1 MQKIR
6 KAVIPAAGF
15 GTRFLPETKAMP
27 KEMLPIVDK
36 PTIQYIV
43 EEIKASG
50 IEQILIISG
59 HAKRAIEDHFDS
71 SPELEQH
78 LYESGKMDL
87 LKEVRQVASVKIH
100 YTRQQYMRG
109 LGDAILCAK
118 EFMDGEPFGVILGD
132 DVVYN
137 GSGEPALKQLI
148 SQYDKTG
155 GTIIGCHLVRP
166 EQVSSYGII
175 NGTPTENPDLLK
187 VKNMIE
193 KPSIEEAPSRFAAL
207 GRYVITPE
215 VFKILEQTKPGKGG
229 EIQLTDALRVM
240 AKNGNVYA
248 YNFKGKR
255 YDTGN
260 KLGYLK
266 ATVEFALRRDDI
278 GPEFRQYLK
287 SLFMDNKISHSAIK
301 RSRLSRLLFIV
312 QISC

>member
-1 MQKIR
+1 MYCIR

-43 EEIKASG
+43 EEILASG
-50 IEQILIISG
+50 IEEILIISG

-71 SPELEQH
+71 SPELESH
-78 LYESGKMDL
+78 LRANGKEDF
-87 LKEVRQVASVKIH
+87 LKEIQKISDIKVHYVRQP
-100 YTRQQYMRG
+100 YMRG

-118 EFMDGEPFGVILGD
+118 DFIDNEPFGVILGD

-137 GSGEPALKQLI
+137 GNGKPALRQLI
-148 SQYDKTG
+148 DQYEKTSS
-155 GTIIGCHLVRP
+155 TIIGCQMVAP
-166 EQVSSYGII
+166 DQVSSYGII
-175 NGTPTENPDLLK
+175 DGQPTDDLDLVK
-187 VKNMIE
+187 VADMIE
-193 KPSIEEAPSRFAAL
+193 KPSVEEAPSCFAAL
-207 GRYVITPE
+207 GRYVITPD
-215 VFKILEQTKPGKGG
+215 VFPILEETKPGKGG

-240 AKNGNVYA
+240 ARNGSVYA

-266 ATVEFALRRDDI
+266 AVTEFALRREDLGKD
-278 GPEFRQYLK
+278 FATYLK
-287 SLFMDNKISHSAIK
+287 EIV
-301 RSRLSRLLFIV
+301 RSFD
-312 QISC
+312 

>member
-1 MQKIR
+1 MYKIR

-43 EEIKASG
+43 EEILASG
-50 IEQILIISG
+50 IEEILIISG

-78 LYESGKMDL
+78 LLESGK
-87 LKEVRQVASVKIH
+87 LKVLDEIRKISDIKVHYVRQP
-100 YTRQQYMRG
+100 YMRG
-109 LGDAILCAK
+109 LGDAILCAR
-118 EFMDGEPFGVILGD
+118 EFVDGEPFGVILGD
-132 DVVYN
+132 DIVYTGN
-137 GSGEPALKQLI
+137 GEPALKQLMDRYYETG
-148 SQYDKTG
+148 STVVGCQVVPEDK
-155 GTIIGCHLVRP
+155 
-166 EQVSSYGII
+166 VSAYGII
-175 NGTPTENPDLLK
+175 KGEKTENPDLLK
-187 VKNMIE
+187 VLDMIE
-193 KPSIEEAPSRFAAL
+193 KPSIKEAPSRFAAL

-215 VFKILEQTKPGKGG
+215 VFDILEQTKPGKGG

-240 AKNGNVYA
+240 AHAEKVYA

-266 ATVEFALRRDDI
+266 AVVEFALRREDL
-278 GPEFRQYLK
+278 GEQFREYLK
-287 SLFMDNKISHSAIK
+287 SLDI
-301 RSRLSRLLFIV
+301 
-312 QISC
+312 

>member
-43 EEIKASG
+43 EEIRASG

-87 LKEVRQVASVKIH
+87 LREVRKVASVKIH

-118 EFMDGEPFGVILGD
+118 DFIDGEPFGVILGD

-137 GSGEPALKQLI
+137 ANGEPALRQLMD
-148 SQYDKTG
+148 QYEKTG
-155 GTIIGCHLVRP
+155 GTVIGCQVVRP
-166 EQVSSYGII
+166 EMVSSYGIVD
-175 NGTPTENPDLLK
+175 GKPTDDPNLLK
-187 VKNMIE
+187 VKDMIE
-193 KPSIEEAPSRFAAL
+193 KPSMEEAPSRFAAL
-207 GRYVITPE
+207 GRYVITPDVFE
-215 VFKILEQTKPGKGG
+215 VLEQTKPGKGG

-240 AKNGNVYA
+240 ARNGSVYA
-248 YNFKGKR
+248 YNFTGKR

-266 ATVEFALRRDDI
+266 ATVEFALRRPDL
-278 GPEFRQYLK
+278 GPQFREYLK
-287 SLFMDNKISHSAIK
+287 K
-301 RSRLSRLLFIV
+301 LLADKK
-312 QISC
+312 

>member
-87 LKEVRQVASVKIH
+87 LREVRKVASVKIH

-118 EFMDGEPFGVILGD
+118 DFIDGEPFGVILGD

-137 GSGEPALKQLI
+137 ANGEPALRQLMD
-148 SQYDKTG
+148 QYEKTG
-155 GTIIGCHLVRP
+155 GTVIGCQVVRP
-166 EQVSSYGII
+166 EMVSSYGIVD
-175 NGTPTENPDLLK
+175 GKPTDDPNLLK
-187 VKNMIE
+187 VKDMIE
-193 KPSIEEAPSRFAAL
+193 KPSMEEAPSRFAAL
-207 GRYVITPE
+207 GRYVITPDVFE
-215 VFKILEQTKPGKGG
+215 VLEQTKPGKGG

-240 AKNGNVYA
+240 ARNGSVYA
-248 YNFKGKR
+248 YNFTGKR

-266 ATVEFALRRDDI
+266 ATVEFALRRPDL
-278 GPEFRQYLK
+278 GPQFREYLK
-287 SLFMDNKISHSAIK
+287 K
-301 RSRLSRLLFIV
+301 LLADKK
-312 QISC
+312 